1 MEKGRL
7 PETSN
12 FDSPPG
18 KAGGFPGIIM
28 PPFLRAACFRP
39 KESLAP
45 GEMDEMTEETLMR
58 LSIALV
64 IFRNGFAPGLR
75 LSY

>member
-18 KAGGFPGIIM
+18 KAGGFPRKIIGD
-28 PPFLRAACFRP
+28 LDRAM
-39 KESLAP
+39 LAQ
-45 GEMDEMTEETLMR
+45 TRAR
-58 LSIALV
+58 LANEAAIWRHLGL
-64 IFRNGFAPGLR
+64 IDHLNLLR
-75 LSY
+75 LHAV